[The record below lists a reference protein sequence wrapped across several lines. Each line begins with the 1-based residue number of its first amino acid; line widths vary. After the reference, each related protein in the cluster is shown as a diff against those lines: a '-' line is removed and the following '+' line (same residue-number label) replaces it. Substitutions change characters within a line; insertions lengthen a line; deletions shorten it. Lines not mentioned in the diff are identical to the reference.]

1 MLAKTKIHLRSEGDD
16 DDLVFS
22 PIADF
27 GYFADRKTTGHRD
40 AGKATV
46 YIRFNSLISQ
56 AILARGWRQINYERI
71 IGSDH

>member
-1 MLAKTKIHLRSEGDD
+1 MLAKTKIHLRSESDD

-27 GYFADRKTTGHRD
+27 GYFADKKATGHRD

-46 YIRFNSLISQ
+46 YIRFNSLIS
-56 AILARGWRQINYERI
+56 
-71 IGSDH
+71 